1 MFALADMVDF
11 FAHEFTRLG
20 AWRFAF
26 GFVFGGTSLGSFF
39 GHVGFL
45 ELAVGASV
53 FAGCVPS
60 ERERSREGH
69 EQHLADATLLGECL
83 CGRGLCEREAFGDR
97 DFERT
102 RSDGSREPREVFTI
116 RVSHDRDDH

>member
-1 MFALADMVDF
+1 MFAFANMVDLF
-11 FAHEFTRLG
+11 SHEFTRLG

-69 EQHLADATLLGECL
+69 EEHLADATLFGECL
-83 CGRGLCEREAFGDR
+83 CGRCLCEWEAFGDR
-97 DFERT
+97 DFERSG
-102 RSDGSREPREVFTI
+102 SDGSAEPREVFTVG
-116 RVSHDRDDH
+116 VSHDRDHH

>member
-1 MFALADMVDF
+1 MFALTDMVDL

-26 GFVFGGTSLGSFF
+26 GFVFGGASLGSFF

-53 FAGCVPS
+53 PAGCVPS

-69 EQHLADATLLGECL
+69 EEHLADATLLGECL
-83 CGRGLCEREAFGDR
+83 CGRSLCKGEAFGDR

-102 RSDGSREPREVFTI
+102 GSDGCGEPCEVLTI
-116 RVSHDRDDH
+116 GVSHDRDDH